1 MSSSGGV
8 DPVLARR
15 ARIALAVR
23 IGKAVGYGCF
33 ALACVAFGFIWL
45 DEPTDAANTVI
56 AWSMGVGSL
65 FLAPAIVF
73 GYAVA
78 KAEREE
84 RADDAARAARRAASE
99 MQAKSE
105 PADEVS

>member
-1 MSSSGGV
+1 MSAPAST
-8 DPVLARR
+8 DPVLIRR
-15 ARIALAVR
+15 ARIAHAVK

-33 ALACVAFGFIWL
+33 AIACVAFGFIWL
-45 DEPTDAANTVI
+45 DQPTDLANTVI
-56 AWSMGVGSL
+56 GWSMGIGSL

-84 RADDAARAARRAASE
+84 KADDAARAARKAAR
-99 MQAKSE
+99 AKSE
-105 PADEVS
+105 S

>member
-1 MSSSGGV
+1 MSSSGAI

-15 ARIALAVR
+15 ARIALAVK

-45 DEPTDAANTVI
+45 DRPTDAANTVI

-84 RADDAARAARRAASE
+84 KADDAARAARRAARDLKATSE
-99 MQAKSE
+99 S
-105 PADEVS
+105 AD

>member
-1 MSSSGGV
+1 MSSPGAA

-15 ARIALAVR
+15 ARIALAVK

-45 DEPTDAANTVI
+45 DRPTDAANTVI

-84 RADDAARAARRAASE
+84 KADDAARAARRVARQKKAGSGPTE
-99 MQAKSE
+99 
-105 PADEVS
+105 

>member
-1 MSSSGGV
+1 MTSSGAT

-15 ARIALAVR
+15 ARISLAVR
-23 IGKAVGYGCF
+23 IGKVVGYGCF

-45 DEPTDAANTVI
+45 DKPTDAANTAI

-84 RADDAARAARRAASE
+84 KADDAARAARRAAREQKATSE
-99 MQAKSE
+99 
-105 PADEVS
+105 

>member
-1 MSSSGGV
+1 MSSSDTV

-15 ARIALAVR
+15 ARIARAVKV
-23 IGKAVGYGCF
+23 GKIVGYGCF
-33 ALACVAFGFIWL
+33 AVACVAFGFIWL
-45 DEPTDAANTVI
+45 DKPTDAANTVI

-84 RADDAARAARRAASE
+84 KADDAARAARKAARTH
-99 MQAKSE
+99 Q
-105 PADEVS
+105 

>member
-1 MSSSGGV
+1 MSSSGAV

-15 ARIALAVR
+15 ARIALAVK

-33 ALACVAFGFIWL
+33 ALACVAVGFIWL
-45 DEPTDAANTVI
+45 DQPTDAANTVI

-84 RADDAARAARRAASE
+84 KADDAARAARRAARDRKATSE
-99 MQAKSE
+99 S
-105 PADEVS
+105 AD

>member
-1 MSSSGGV
+1 VSSSDVV

-15 ARIALAVR
+15 ARIACAVR
-23 IGKAVGYGCF
+23 LGKAFGYGCF
-33 ALACVAFGFIWL
+33 AIACVAFGFIWL
-45 DEPTDAANTVI
+45 DKPTDTANTVI

-84 RADDAARAARRAASE
+84 KADDAARAARKAARAN
-99 MQAKSE
+99 AKS
-105 PADEVS
+105 

>member
-1 MSSSGGV
+1 MSDIT
-8 DPVLARR
+8 DPVLIKRAQVAR
-15 ARIALAVR
+15 AVK
-23 IGKAVGYGCF
+23 IGKRAGYGCI
-33 ALACVAFGFIWL
+33 LVACVAFGFIWL
-45 DEPTDAANTVI
+45 DKPTDTANTVI

-84 RADDAARAARRAASE
+84 KADMAALEARRAAKRNS
-99 MQAKSE
+99 AP
-105 PADEVS
+105 PAP

>member
-1 MSSSGGV
+1 MSLDAAV
-8 DPVLARR
+8 DPVLVRR
-15 ARIALAVR
+15 ARIARAVK

-33 ALACVAFGFIWL
+33 LLACIAFGFIWL
-45 DEPTDAANTVI
+45 DKPTDAANTVI

-84 RADDAARAARRAASE
+84 KADDAARAARKAARTN
-99 MQAKSE
+99 Q
-105 PADEVS
+105 

>member
-1 MSSSGGV
+1 MSQ
-8 DPVLARR
+8 DPHLVRR
-15 ARIALAVR
+15 AQVALAVKA
-23 IGKAVGYGCF
+23 GKAIGYGCF
-33 ALACVAFGFIWL
+33 AVACVAFGFIWL
-45 DEPTDAANTVI
+45 DKPTDAANTVV

-84 RADDAARAARRAASE
+84 KADDAERAARIAARRAESAPPP
-99 MQAKSE
+99 K
-105 PADEVS
+105 

>member
-1 MSSSGGV
+1 MSSSGAV

-15 ARIALAVR
+15 ARVAGAVK
-23 IGKAVGYGCF
+23 IGKAMGYGCF

-45 DEPTDAANTVI
+45 DKPTDAANTVI

-84 RADDAARAARRAASE
+84 KSDDAARAARRAARERKTTPES
-99 MQAKSE
+99 
-105 PADEVS
+105 AD

>member
-1 MSSSGGV
+1 MSSSGAV

-15 ARIALAVR
+15 ARVAAAVK

-45 DEPTDAANTVI
+45 DKPTDAANTVI

-84 RADDAARAARRAASE
+84 KADDAACAARRAARERKTTPES
-99 MQAKSE
+99 
-105 PADEVS
+105 AD

>member
-1 MSSSGGV
+1 MSL
-8 DPVLARR
+8 DPVLVRR
-15 ARIALAVR
+15 ARIGRAVK

-33 ALACVAFGFIWL
+33 AIACIAFGFIWL
-45 DEPTDAANTVI
+45 DKPTDAANTAI

-84 RADDAARAARRAASE
+84 KADDAARAARKAARANQEAR
-99 MQAKSE
+99 
-105 PADEVS
+105 

>member
-1 MSSSGGV
+1 MPEPVSGPGPDLHLV
-8 DPVLARR
+8 RR
-15 ARIALAVR
+15 AQVARAVKF
-23 IGKAVGYGCF
+23 GKAVGYGCF

-45 DEPTDAANTVI
+45 DKPTDAANAVI

-84 RADDAARAARRAASE
+84 KADDAARAARV
-99 MQAKSE
+99 AKRNAQPPS
-105 PADEVS
+105 P